1 MFNKTLLLS
10 VFSLCLVIFYSCND
24 ESCDS
29 DISGTYTFE
38 SSTCEVNNHPQTVT
52 LSNSASEFTFEG
64 TRLIISDCQA
74 TADDGESSREVS
86 FDEDGFDFEGEFEI
100 DSVLVNCEGR
110 YRKN

>member
-10 VFSLCLVIFYSCND
+10 SLSLCLVAFSSCND
-24 ESCDS
+24 EPCDF
-29 DISGTYTFE
+29 DVSGSYTFE
-38 SSTCEVNNHPQTVT
+38 SSSCAVNNHPQTVT
-52 LSNSASEFTFEG
+52 ISNSASEFTFEG
-64 TRLIISDCQA
+64 SRLIISDCQA
-74 TADDGESSREVS
+74 TADEGESSREVS